1 MNISFTSRHYELK
14 DSFKSFIEERIKTLS
29 ERYFRKHVDVQVVLT
44 AEKHRYLCE
53 LNVRS
58 NGFKEL
64 LRRET
69 NDMQQSVQGVLDKFE
84 LILRKQHEKRVN
96 RKKIERKP
104 IDMVPLENL
113 EESSSEQSEPEGIPE
128 IVEVEM
134 VLRKPISVL
143 EAAVVLRDSDDQFIV
158 FRDAKSDRTSVL
170 YRRADGE
177 FGLIRP

>member
-1 MNISFTSRHYELK
+1 MNISFTSRHYELR
-14 DSFKSFIEERIKTLS
+14 DSFKSFIEEKIKSLS
-29 ERYFRKHVDVQVVLT
+29 ERYFRKHVEVQVVLT

-96 RKKIERKP
+96 RKKLERKQ
-104 IDMVPLENL
+104 IAMVPVEGQ
-113 EESSSEQSEPEGIPE
+113 EETSSEDSETEEVPE

-134 VLRKPISVL
+134 VLTKPISVF
-143 EAAVVLRDSDDQFIV
+143 EAAVILKDSDDQFVV
-158 FRDAKSDRTSVL
+158 FREAKSDKPSVL
-170 YRRADGE
+170 YRRAGGG
-177 FGLIRP
+177 FGLIKP